1 MYWYITALCRCV
13 ALRLKKYVCLLQKH
27 MHALTIFPVVYTL
40 ELEDNFY
47 YVGATHNLN
56 QRLSQHITGIGAKF
70 LRQHAFKRV
79 RAIQVVQDGQDALE
93 VENATT
99 KALMDEVGSEF
110 VRGGKW
116 CRC

>member
-1 MYWYITALCRCV
+1 
-13 ALRLKKYVCLLQKH
+13 
-27 MHALTIFPVVYTL
+27 MHALTIYPVVYTL
-40 ELEDNFY
+40 ELEDGYF

-56 QRLSQHITGIGAKF
+56 QRLSQHITGLGAKF
-70 LRQHAFKRV
+70 LRVHAFKRV
-79 RAIQVVQDGQDALE
+79 RAIQVVQDGQDALL

-99 KALMDEVGSEF
+99 QALMNEVGSQY

>member
-1 MYWYITALCRCV
+1 
-13 ALRLKKYVCLLQKH
+13 

-40 ELEDNFY
+40 QLEDGYF

-56 QRLSQHITGIGAKF
+56 QRLSQHINGTGAKF
-70 LRQHAFKRV
+70 VRQHAFKRV
-79 RAIQVVQDGQDALE
+79 RAIQVVQDGQDALL

-99 KALMDEVGSEF
+99 QALMNEVGSQY